1 MDLLKTLA
9 YSWYSSRMAERSIS
23 SEIVVD
29 LACIVERN
37 WRENVFEPE
46 RREAWSRAGALIIA
60 IWGHLGLDGS
70 VSDGVSCRGFSA
82 GENGG
87 FTKVSTR
94 GTEARLWSTNGGQK
108 DIDPE
113 TQSIN
118 GL

>member
-1 MDLLKTLA
+1 
-9 YSWYSSRMAERSIS
+9 MAERSIF
-23 SEIVVD
+23 SEMVVD

-46 RREAWSRAGALIIA
+46 RREARSRAGALIIA
-60 IWGHLGLDGS
+60 IWGRLGLDGD
-70 VSDGVSCRGFSA
+70 VSDRVNCRGFSA

-87 FTKVSTR
+87 FTKVSIG
-94 GTEARLWSTNGGQK
+94 GTEAGFWSTDGGRK